1 MKFGQF
7 MSYSKEIIAAKNS
20 TKTAVC
26 SFRDIIQISKNVAGA
41 TFEQYFLVDVP
52 AKQPS
57 ILHKKTY
64 KKISDLVIC
73 KDILV
78 EIHCVVTVADIFNRF
93 LVLFQKGEPLIH
105 VLHSEC
111 MSLVLTIMRRFLK

>member
-20 TKTAVC
+20 TKTAVL
-26 SFRDIIQISKNVAGA
+26 SFRDIIRNSKNVADT

-57 ILHKKTY
+57 ILHNKIY
-64 KKISDLVIC
+64 KKISDLIKC
-73 KDILV
+73 KDILA
-78 EIHCVVTVADIFNRF
+78 EIHFVATVADIFN
-93 LVLFQKGEPLIH
+93 
-105 VLHSEC
+105 
-111 MSLVLTIMRRFLK
+111 